1 MLNQYAKTKGFKLGI
16 YTKPQYMESVM
27 HKYGFRDW
35 DSVLA
40 AIGHGGLK
48 EGQVFNKLVEAY
60 EREHKK
66 NLTDEQVLEAA
77 SESQEKLH
85 IAKSKSGIVVKGV
98 HDVAVRFSKCCSPIP
113 GDEIVGF
120 VTRGRGITIHRTD
133 CVNVL
138 NMPEIDRKRLIEAE
152 WQMPDRADSEKYEAE
167 IQVYANN
174 RTGLLVDISKIFTER
189 KIDLRSINSRT
200 NKQERATISM
210 SFNVC
215 SKQELNSLIEKI
227 RQVESVLDVE
237 RTTADPINGG
247 IFMSKL
253 EMQQCVLGQVF
264 TNCYFLKNKE
274 TGELLIVDPGD
285 YAEKVFQKVSLI
297 QGKPVGILLT
307 HGHFDHIM
315 AVKEV
320 KEKYQIPVYACRQ
333 EEVMLAEPTINMTA
347 VYGSAC
353 SIKPEVLLDDGQIF
367 EAAGFSI
374 QMFHTPG
381 HTKGSCCYYI
391 KDEGVLFSGDT
402 LFCGSVGRT
411 DFPGGSS
418 AEIVRSLHKLVDTLP
433 EDTEVFP
440 GHDASTTIGYEKRYN
455 PFV

>member
-1 MLNQYAKTKGFKLGI
+1 
-16 YTKPQYMESVM
+16 
-27 HKYGFRDW
+27 
-35 DSVLA
+35 
-40 AIGHGGLK
+40 
-48 EGQVFNKLVEAY
+48 
-60 EREHKK
+60 
-66 NLTDEQVLEAA
+66 
-77 SESQEKLH
+77 
-85 IAKSKSGIVVKGV
+85 
-98 HDVAVRFSKCCSPIP
+98 
-113 GDEIVGF
+113 
-120 VTRGRGITIHRTD
+120 
-133 CVNVL
+133 
-138 NMPEIDRKRLIEAE
+138 
-152 WQMPDRADSEKYEAE
+152 
-167 IQVYANN
+167 
-174 RTGLLVDISKIFTER
+174 
-189 KIDLRSINSRT
+189 
-200 NKQERATISM
+200 
-210 SFNVC
+210 
-215 SKQELNSLIEKI
+215 
-227 RQVESVLDVE
+227 
-237 RTTADPINGG
+237 
-247 IFMSKL
+247 MSKL

-264 TNCYFLKNKE
+264 TNCYFLKNKK

-285 YAEKVFQKVSLI
+285 YAEKVFQKVALM

-320 KEKYQIPVYACRQ
+320 KEKYQIPVYACMQ

-353 SIKPEVLLDDGQIF
+353 SIKPDVLLDDGQIF

-391 KDEGVLFSGDT
+391 EDEGVLFSGDT

-418 AEIVRSLHKLVDTLP
+418 AEIVRSLHKLVDALP

-440 GHDASTTIGYEKRYN
+440 GHDTSTTIGYEKRYN